1 MSGVRCV
8 PPSLMPAK
16 SKAQQRLM
24 GLAYGNPEVRK
35 QIGIKKKDARKLAKT
50 KHAGLPDRKHPLRE
64 LFELFDAMNVVD
76 QPPLEQEMP
85 SSVEGP
91 NQGEYEHPVIQQRK
105 EVDELRANGMSDT
118 DAHQQVYGEIRLDD
132 SDSKSKMAATL
143 ARIQTD
149 DNKRGIQVDKDP
161 NFQSL
166 LAREKAAQE
175 VNQVTPDDLRTPK
188 NQEIPDELENQQEDW
203 YNFDVSYLQKYGRA

>member
-1 MSGVRCV
+1 
-8 PPSLMPAK
+8 
-16 SKAQQRLM
+16 
-24 GLAYGNPEVRK
+24 
-35 QIGIKKKDARKLAKT
+35 
-50 KHAGLPDRKHPLRE
+50 
-64 LFELFDAMNVVD
+64 MNVVD